1 MSAREDQYD
10 RRRGLRRLVQLDG
23 VAKQALDTGHIRLI
37 AIAAGFALCFL
48 VIAGRLIGLAALA
61 PSPDSAALPAEA
73 RQQHTERAE
82 ISDRNGVLLAGNV
95 RGVSLFANP
104 RKVLD
109 PAQAAVKLASVL
121 SDQDTEKLSGAL
133 SSDRSFVWIKRH
145 LSPRQQDAVNRL
157 GIPGL
162 GFAEEERRVYPQGPL
177 AAHVVGFTG
186 VDSDGLVGIEKGMDG
201 DLATGRSVALS
212 IDVRVQHALRAELR
226 ASVEEF
232 QAIGA
237 TAVVMDVH
245 SGEVV
250 GMVSLPDF
258 DPGARESVS
267 ADSLFNRATLG
278 VYEMGS
284 TFKTFNTA
292 AALEYGSAG
301 LADTYDAS
309 KPLRVARFFINDDH
323 AKNRW
328 LTVAEIFQYSSNIGS
343 ARMALD
349 VGGEKQRAFL
359 KSLGLLD
366 RPNIEIPEVGAP
378 MLPTPW
384 REISTMTV
392 AYGHGIAVSPLQMA
406 TAYSIVVN
414 GGFAVAPTLI
424 KRNAGD
430 RGVQPQIISA
440 QTSQSMRELLSLV
453 VEDGT
458 GKQAAAQ
465 GYLVGGKTGTAE
477 KAGVGGYRRKALLSS
492 FVAAFPIDDP
502 RYVVFVALDEPK
514 GTKRT
519 FNYATAGWTAAPAA
533 GRIVNRIAPLLGV
546 APARPPA
553 EVRGESL
560 FVSARQGR

>member
-1 MSAREDQYD
+1 
-10 RRRGLRRLVQLDG
+10 
-23 VAKQALDTGHIRLI
+23 
-37 AIAAGFALCFL
+37 
-48 VIAGRLIGLAALA
+48 
-61 PSPDSAALPAEA
+61 
-73 RQQHTERAE
+73 
-82 ISDRNGVLLAGNV
+82 
-95 RGVSLFANP
+95 
-104 RKVLD
+104 
-109 PAQAAVKLASVL
+109 
-121 SDQDTEKLSGAL
+121 
-133 SSDRSFVWIKRH
+133 
-145 LSPRQQDAVNRL
+145 
-157 GIPGL
+157 
-162 GFAEEERRVYPQGPL
+162 
-177 AAHVVGFTG
+177 
-186 VDSDGLVGIEKGMDG
+186 
-201 DLATGRSVALS
+201 
-212 IDVRVQHALRAELR
+212 
-226 ASVEEF
+226 
-232 QAIGA
+232 
-237 TAVVMDVH
+237 
-245 SGEVV
+245 
-250 GMVSLPDF
+250 
-258 DPGARESVS
+258 
-267 ADSLFNRATLG
+267 
-278 VYEMGS
+278 
-284 TFKTFNTA
+284 
-292 AALEYGSAG
+292 
-301 LADTYDAS
+301 
-309 KPLRVARFFINDDH
+309 
-323 AKNRW
+323 
-328 LTVAEIFQYSSNIGS
+328 
-343 ARMALD
+343 MALD

-430 RGVQPQIISA
+430 RMVQPQIISA

>member
-430 RGVQPQIISA
+430 RMVQPQIISA